1 MLESSS
7 KNNMVQLFKSM
18 TQVSFF
24 VFCILFFLLLFIE
37 MLFLLSRCNA
47 VQMIQLVDI
56 VESVLGTLFLNH
68 QCMLQPTLKSPL
80 FYIEIAC
87 SNSIP

>member
-1 MLESSS
+1 
-7 KNNMVQLFKSM
+7 MVHVFKSM

-24 VFCILFFLLLFIE
+24 VFCILFFLLWFIQ
-37 MLFLLSRCNA
+37 MLFLLARCNV

-56 VESVLGTLFLNH
+56 VESVRGTLYLYH
-68 QCMLQPTLKSPL
+68 QYMLQPTLKSPL

>member
-1 MLESSS
+1 MFESSS
-7 KNNMVQLFKSM
+7 MNNRVQVFKST
-18 TQVSFF
+18 TQVSFL
-24 VFCILFFLLLFIE
+24 VFCILFFLLWFIQ
-37 MLFLLSRCNA
+37 MLLILARCNV

-56 VESVLGTLFLNH
+56 VEIVLGRLYLYH

>member
-1 MLESSS
+1 
-7 KNNMVQLFKSM
+7 MVQVFKSM

-24 VFCILFFLLLFIE
+24 VFCILFFLLWFIE
-37 MLFLLSRCNA
+37 MLFLLARCNA

-56 VESVLGTLFLNH
+56 VESLLGRLCLYH

-80 FYIEIAC
+80 FYIDIAC
-87 SNSIP
+87 SYSIP

>member
-1 MLESSS
+1 MAQ
-7 KNNMVQLFKSM
+7 VFKSM

-24 VFCILFFLLLFIE
+24 AFCILFFLLWFIQ
-37 MLFLLSRCNA
+37 MLLLLARCNV

>member
-1 MLESSS
+1 MLKSSS
-7 KNNMVQLFKSM
+7 MNNRVQVFKST
-18 TQVSFF
+18 TQVSFL
-24 VFCILFFLLLFIE
+24 VFCILFFLLWFIQ
-37 MLFLLSRCNA
+37 MLLILARCNA

-56 VESVLGTLFLNH
+56 VESVIGTLSLYH
-68 QCMLQPTLKSPL
+68 KYMLQPTIKSPL

>member
-1 MLESSS
+1 
-7 KNNMVQLFKSM
+7 MVQVFKSM

-24 VFCILFFLLLFIE
+24 VFCILFFLLWFIQ
-37 MLFLLSRCNA
+37 MLLLLARYNV

-56 VESVLGTLFLNH
+56 AESVRDTLYLYH

-87 SNSIP
+87 SNSMP

>member
-1 MLESSS
+1 
-7 KNNMVQLFKSM
+7 MVQVFKST

-24 VFCILFFLLLFIE
+24 VFCIFVFLLWFIE
-37 MLFLLSRCNA
+37 MLLLLERCNF
-47 VQMIQLVDI
+47 VQMIQLDDI
-56 VESVLGTLFLNH
+56 AESVRDTLYLYH

-87 SNSIP
+87 SNSTP

>member
-1 MLESSS
+1 MLKSSS
-7 KNNMVQLFKSM
+7 MNNMVQMFKSM

-24 VFCILFFLLLFIE
+24 VFCILFFLLWFIE
-37 MLFLLSRCNA
+37 MLLLLVRCNV
-47 VQMIQLVDI
+47 VQMIQLVDKVEI
-56 VESVLGTLFLNH
+56 VRGTLFLYH

-87 SNSIP
+87 SNSMP

>member
-7 KNNMVQLFKSM
+7 MNNMVQVFRST

-24 VFCILFFLLLFIE
+24 VFCILFFLLWFIQ
-37 MLFLLSRCNA
+37 MLLLLARCNV

-56 VESVLGTLFLNH
+56 EESVRDTLYLYH

>member
-1 MLESSS
+1 MAQ
-7 KNNMVQLFKSM
+7 VFKSM

-24 VFCILFFLLLFIE
+24 VFCILFFLLWFIQ
-37 MLFLLSRCNA
+37 MLLLLARCNV

-56 VESVLGTLFLNH
+56 VESVRGTLYLFH
-68 QCMLQPTLKSPL
+68 QCMLQPTLKPPL

>member
-1 MLESSS
+1 
-7 KNNMVQLFKSM
+7 MVQVFKSM

-24 VFCILFFLLLFIE
+24 VFCILFFLLWFIE
-37 MLFLLSRCNA
+37 MLFLLPRYNV

-56 VESVLGTLFLNH
+56 AESVRGTLYLYH
-68 QCMLQPTLKSPL
+68 QCMLQPTFKSPL

>member
-1 MLESSS
+1 MLKSSS
-7 KNNMVQLFKSM
+7 MNNRVQVFKST
-18 TQVSFF
+18 TQVSFL
-24 VFCILFFLLLFIE
+24 VFCIL
-37 MLFLLSRCNA
+37 LFLLWFIQMLLLLARCNV

-56 VESVLGTLFLNH
+56 VESLRGTLYLYH

>member
-1 MLESSS
+1 
-7 KNNMVQLFKSM
+7 MVQLFKSM

-24 VFCILFFLLLFIE
+24 VFCILFFLLWFIE
-37 MLFLLSRCNA
+37 MLFLLARCNV

-56 VESVLGTLFLNH
+56 VESVLGTLYLYH

-80 FYIEIAC
+80 CYIEIAC
-87 SNSIP
+87 SNSMP

>member
-1 MLESSS
+1 MLKSSS
-7 KNNMVQLFKSM
+7 MNNRVQVFKST
-18 TQVSFF
+18 TQVSFL
-24 VFCILFFLLLFIE
+24 VFCILFFLLWFIE
-37 MLFLLSRCNA
+37 MLLLLVRCNV

-56 VESVLGTLFLNH
+56 VEIVHGTLYLYH

-87 SNSIP
+87 SNSMP

>member
-1 MLESSS
+1 
-7 KNNMVQLFKSM
+7 MVQVFKSM

-24 VFCILFFLLLFIE
+24 VFCILFFLLWFIQ
-37 MLFLLSRCNA
+37 MLLLLARCNV
-47 VQMIQLVDI
+47 VQMIQLVDT
-56 VESVLGTLFLNH
+56 VESVHDTLYLYH
-68 QCMLQPTLKSPL
+68 QCILQPTPKSPL

>member
-1 MLESSS
+1 MLKSSS
-7 KNNMVQLFKSM
+7 MNNRVQVFKST

-24 VFCILFFLLLFIE
+24 VFCILFFLLWFIE
-37 MLFLLSRCNA
+37 MLFLLERCNV

-56 VESVLGTLFLNH
+56 VEIVLGTLYLYH
-68 QCMLQPTLKSPL
+68 QCMLQPTLESPL
-80 FYIEIAC
+80 FYIDIAC